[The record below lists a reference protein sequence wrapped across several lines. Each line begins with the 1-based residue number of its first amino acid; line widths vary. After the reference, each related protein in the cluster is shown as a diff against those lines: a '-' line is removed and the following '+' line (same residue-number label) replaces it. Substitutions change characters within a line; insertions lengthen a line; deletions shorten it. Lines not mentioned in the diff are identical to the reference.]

1 MMKNILLLFFAITIL
16 SWQYASQLG
25 KASNGLHI
33 ALVIQNFK
41 LAKNITN
48 QSSISDCGHYIGQNF
63 GGGII
68 FYLDASG
75 CHGLIAAATDQIL
88 LTRWENTTLINTAA
102 YADGIGAGEG
112 NTKMIMYKQEPVGGG
127 VRYAA
132 KICDELV
139 IGAYSDWYLPSKYEL
154 NLMFYSIGQ
163 GAPSPNTNIG
173 GFPESWYWSS
183 TEFNK
188 DDAWIQA
195 FFVGLGF
202 QIHSTKYY
210 DYGVRA
216 IRAF

>member
-1 MMKNILLLFFAITIL
+1 MKNILLLFFAITIL
-16 SWQYASQLG
+16 SWQSSSQLG
-25 KASNGLHI
+25 KASNSLYVVV
-33 ALVIQNFK
+33 AQQNLLPTK
-41 LAKNITN
+41 SVTN
-48 QSSISDCGHYIGQNF
+48 QSTISDCGHYIGQNF

-75 CHGLIAAATDQIL
+75 CHGLIASATDQIL
-88 LTRWENTTLINTAA
+88 LTRWENTTLINTGA

-154 NLMFYSIGQ
+154 NVMFYSIGQ
-163 GAPSPNTNIG
+163 GALSPNTNIG
-173 GFPESWYWSS
+173 GFPEAWYWSS
-183 TEFNK
+183 TEFDK
-188 DDAWIQA
+188 DNAWRQA
-195 FFVGLGF
+195 FYVGLDYQVYSSKF
-202 QIHSTKYY
+202 Y
-210 DYGVRA
+210 DFAVRA